1 MKLREQI
8 LKDHSKTNCNSIVH
22 WIGGNQSRFDQ
33 LFDLFLHD
41 EYRVV
46 QRSAWP
52 LSYAVEHHP
61 NLIQKHLRK
70 LLKKLKEPNIHNA
83 VKRNTVRLL
92 QDINV
97 PKRHQ
102 GQVMD
107 LCFGYVASPTEEVAV
122 KAFSLT
128 VLANLAKYYPDIIPE
143 IKLLI
148 ADRVDHETVAFQT
161 RAKKVLKQLDRI
173 AASLVLSR
181 LNLPPGKR
189 KRAPRD

>member
-1 MKLREQI
+1 MNLREQI
-8 LKDHSKTNCNSIVH
+8 LKEHSKANCNAIVQ
-22 WIGGNQSRFDQ
+22 WVGDKQERFDQ

-52 LSYAVEHHP
+52 LSYAVENHP
-61 NLIQKHLRK
+61 KLIQKHLGK
-70 LLKKLKEPNIHNA
+70 LLRKLKEPGIHNA

-92 QDINV
+92 QDITV
-97 PKRHQ
+97 PKRYQ

-107 LCFGYVASPTEEVAV
+107 ICFGYVASPTEEVAV

-128 VLANLAKYYPDIIPE
+128 VLANLAKDYPDIIPE

-148 ADRVDHETVAFQT
+148 ADRIDHETVAFRA

-173 AASLVLSR
+173 AASLILSR
-181 LNLPPGKR
+181 LNLPPGKQ
-189 KRAPRD
+189 KRASRH